1 MIPWTDVTA
10 WTAAFVALWWVADWL
25 NMRQEGET
33 LPLRRDP
40 LGVLAAALRKLA
52 RNRSLLLA
60 LVALWLLGAAIGA
73 LRLYVYRLHLGAP
86 AGPTHPAFAGL
97 GPLADAIPRLLARAL
112 PESLPRLEPVPL
124 SSIGEALAALLLVIA
139 IVRLN
144 LDPPAEIGAAT
155 VRRLR
160 WPAAALAAFVAV
172 YAVLL
177 AAGQSL
183 SERFRY
189 DGMVPPARSVI
200 FDVFTLVLWPALLAP
215 LVALLWRMVLEV
227 VDAGAWS
234 FRSALEAMRRTWL
247 PVALALIIANA
258 LRPVAVFLTPG
269 GYGSAAGIAYLLV
282 GVLLALAPWAMVD
295 RHEGFVAALR
305 TSWRLFRSRWFEVIT
320 FALRF
325 TLLFAVLGALVTLLE
340 PTGAG
345 QFVAW
350 YRPLAQ
356 VLRAF
361 VTLLQVMT
369 VAGLYVTLRDDY
381 AEESACA
388 GCPAAGL
395 QP

>member
-10 WTAAFVALWWVADWL
+10 WAAFFVALWWALDWL
-25 NMRQEGET
+25 SMRQEGEP

-40 LGVLAAALRKLA
+40 LGVLAAAVRKLA

-60 LVALWLLGAAIGA
+60 LVGLWLLGAAIGA
-73 LRLYVYRLHLGAP
+73 LQVYVYRLHMGAP
-86 AGPTHPAFAGL
+86 AGPAPPGLAGL
-97 GPLADAIPRLLARAL
+97 GPLADAIPQLLGRAL

-124 SSIGEALAALLLVIA
+124 GGIGNILVALLLVIA

-144 LDPPAEIGAAT
+144 LDPPASLGAAT
-155 VRRLR
+155 VTRLR

-172 YAVLL
+172 HALLL

-183 SERFRY
+183 TASFGY
-189 DGMVPPARSVI
+189 GGTPPARSVL
-200 FDVFTLVLWPALLAP
+200 FGVLTLVLWPALLAP

-227 VDAGAWS
+227 VDGGTWS
-234 FRSALEAMRRTWL
+234 FRSALAAMGRTWL
-247 PVALALIIANA
+247 PVAIALLVANA

-269 GYGSAAGIAYLLV
+269 GFGNAPGIAYLLI
-282 GVLLALAPWAMVD
+282 GVLLALVPWALVD
-295 RHEGFVAALR
+295 RQEGFVAALR
-305 TSWRLFRSRWFEVIT
+305 ESWRLFRARWFEAII

-325 TLLFAVLGALVTLLE
+325 TLLFAVLGALVSLLE
-340 PTGAG
+340 PTGG
-345 QFVAW
+345 QPVES
-350 YRPLAQ
+350 

-369 VAGLYVTLRDDY
+369 IAGLYVSLRDDY

-388 GCPAAGL
+388 RCPGAEA

>member
-10 WTAAFVALWWVADWL
+10 WAAFFVAVWWVADWL
-25 NMRQEGET
+25 SMRREGEA
-33 LPLRRDP
+33 LPRRRDP
-40 LGVLAAALRKLA
+40 LGVLAVGLRRLA

-60 LVALWLLGAAIGA
+60 LVGLWLLGAAIGA

-86 AGPTHPAFAGL
+86 ARPTPPGLSAL

-112 PESLPRLEPVPL
+112 PASLPRLEPVPL

-160 WPAAALAAFVAV
+160 WPVAALGVFVGVHVAF
-172 YAVLL
+172 L

-183 SERFRY
+183 FAGFGY
-189 DGMVPPARSVI
+189 DGMIPPARSVV
-200 FDVFTLVLWPALLAP
+200 FGVFTLVLWPALLAP
-215 LVALLWRMVLEV
+215 LVALLWRMVLEIM
-227 VDAGAWS
+227 DEGTWS
-234 FRSALEAMRRTWL
+234 FRSALAAMARSWL
-247 PVALALIIANA
+247 PVALAIILANA
-258 LRPVAVFLTPG
+258 LRPVGVFLTPG
-269 GYGSAAGIAYLLV
+269 GYGSAPGVAYLLI
-282 GVLLALAPWAMVD
+282 GVLLALVPWTLVD
-295 RHEGFVAALR
+295 RQEGFAAALR

-325 TLLFAVLGALVTLLE
+325 TLLFAVLGALVMLLE
-340 PTGAG
+340 PTGA
-345 QFVAW
+345 QAIM
-350 YRPLAQ
+350 P

-369 VAGLYVTLRDDY
+369 VAGLYVVLRDDY
-381 AEESACA
+381 AEGSACA
-388 GCPAAGL
+388 GCPAGS